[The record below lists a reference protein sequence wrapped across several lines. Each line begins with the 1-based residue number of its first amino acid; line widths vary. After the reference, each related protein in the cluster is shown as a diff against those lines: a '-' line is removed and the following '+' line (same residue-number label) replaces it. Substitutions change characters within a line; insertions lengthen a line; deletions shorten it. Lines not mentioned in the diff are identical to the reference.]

1 MAKNRK
7 NAHRAPDQNKKIEQ
21 SVFEIGN
28 DAIMD
33 AKFFKL
39 PEAVQQ
45 QANIPTKK
53 KRKKSQNGAHL
64 NM

>member
-45 QANIPTKK
+45 QIG
-53 KRKKSQNGAHL
+53 RAHV
-64 NM
+64 